1 MANANPYAPPQ
12 AHVADRYEVD
22 EGVQPVRT
30 WSPSGRIGR
39 LRYLAHM
46 MVGYLAIIVPVFIG
60 GFLQGMGME
69 LIGTLLTASLGL
81 AYFWFVIVKTIQRS
95 HDMDWS
101 GWTVILSLIP
111 IVNLIWL
118 VGSGTKGSNRYGAP
132 PPPNTTGVKILGLIV
147 PVIAIVGIVAAIALP
162 AYQSYAKRAASAQ
175 VR

>member
-12 AHVADRYEVD
+12 AHVADRYED
-22 EGVQPVRT
+22 DAAVQPVRT

-46 MVGYLAIIVPVFIG
+46 IVAYLAILVPVFIG

-69 LIGTLLTASLGL
+69 LIGTLLTAAFGI
-81 AYFWFVIVKTIQRS
+81 AYLWFFIVKTIQRS
-95 HDMDWS
+95 HDMNWS

-132 PPPNTTGVKILGLIV
+132 PPPNTLGVKILGLAF

-162 AYQSYAKRAASAQ
+162 AYQAYAKRAAISQ

>member
-12 AHVADRYEVD
+12 ARVADRYED
-22 EGVQPVRT
+22 EGGVQPVRT
-30 WSPSGRIGR
+30 WSPQGRIGR
-39 LRYLAHM
+39 LRYIAHM
-46 MVGYLAIIVPVFIG
+46 IVAYIAMIVPVFAG

-69 LIGTLLTASLGL
+69 LIGTLLIAALGI
-81 AYFWFVIVKTIQRS
+81 AYLWFFIVKTVQRS
-95 HDMDWS
+95 HDMNWS

-132 PPPNTTGVKILGLIV
+132 PPPNTLGVKVLGLFF
-147 PVIAIVGIVAAIALP
+147 PVIAVIGIVAAVALP
-162 AYQSYAKRAASAQ
+162 AYQAYAKRAAITQ